1 MKRKILA
8 IDDIEDNL
16 ITVEALIHEALPA
29 YKVLKA
35 RNGPD
40 GLELARA
47 EEPDVILLDI
57 LMPGM
62 DGFEVCK
69 RLKKDSLLR
78 EIPVVFLTA
87 IKESRETK
95 LLALELGAEGFVSKP
110 LDEVEF
116 SAQLRAMLKIR
127 AASISRRDEK
137 ESLKALVASR
147 TRQLE
152 RELLDSKRIEEEL
165 KESYMLLRLAGRTAK
180 FGGWSVNLKEMRVI
194 WSDEVAIIH
203 DASPGYSP
211 LVQEGMNFY
220 APEWRPKIEKVFTD
234 CAGMGIPYDEEMELI
249 TAKGRRIWVRATG
262 EAIFDDNGKIF
273 KVQGSFQDISDRKQA
288 EIDIQK
294 ANAELERRVE
304 ERTAQL
310 QTANK
315 ELESFAYSISHDL
328 RAPLRSI
335 NGYAHLLIE
344 KHGKDLDPEA
354 SHYLKR
360 IRENTVKMGSL
371 IDDLLSLSRLSNCH
385 LNLTAVDLSAMARDV
400 GNELSIGNPERNVE
414 FLVQDG
420 LVAEAD
426 PTFTKVVVANLL
438 SNAWKFTS
446 QVQNPRVEF
455 GSEKPNEF
463 FVKDNGAGFDPK
475 FSSLLFLPF
484 QRLHTADEFS
494 GMGIGLATVQRILH
508 CHGGRIR
515 AEGQPGRGA
524 SFYFSLSKEP

>member
-62 DGFEVCK
+62 DGFEVCR

-87 IKESRETK
+87 MKESRETK

-194 WSDEVAIIH
+194 WSDEVALIH
-203 DASPGYSP
+203 DTSPGYSP
-211 LVQEGMNFY
+211 LVQESINFY

-262 EAIFDDNGKIF
+262 EAVFNDDGKIY

-310 QTANK
+310 
-315 ELESFAYSISHDL
+315 
-328 RAPLRSI
+328 
-335 NGYAHLLIE
+335 
-344 KHGKDLDPEA
+344 
-354 SHYLKR
+354 
-360 IRENTVKMGSL
+360 
-371 IDDLLSLSRLSNCH
+371 
-385 LNLTAVDLSAMARDV
+385 
-400 GNELSIGNPERNVE
+400 
-414 FLVQDG
+414 
-420 LVAEAD
+420 
-426 PTFTKVVVANLL
+426 
-438 SNAWKFTS
+438 
-446 QVQNPRVEF
+446 
-455 GSEKPNEF
+455 
-463 FVKDNGAGFDPK
+463 
-475 FSSLLFLPF
+475 
-484 QRLHTADEFS
+484 
-494 GMGIGLATVQRILH
+494 
-508 CHGGRIR
+508 
-515 AEGQPGRGA
+515 
-524 SFYFSLSKEP
+524 